1 MNSSPPPVLSIAV
14 GGLHEKLTAA
24 GFRPVAWPAD
34 EAQRQALLAVA
45 PEIFGVVTAG
55 PAPLPA
61 GFLEAARNLK
71 IIACIGAGFDHYDP
85 DALRARGVALTNAA
99 GVNAQDVAE
108 LAFGLLLAAQR
119 RIVAADGFV
128 RAGEWRRL
136 GLTQRL
142 RGRKLGIIGLGAIGQ
157 AVAVRAAAFEMTV
170 GWTGPRAKPSDWRY
184 FTDPMELAAWSD
196 AVVVC
201 ARPAPENHNVV
212 GAKFLETLGPGGLVV
227 NVARG
232 SLVDE
237 PALAAALAQGKIA
250 GAALDVF
257 AKEPPDPDQWK
268 DVPNLILHPHS
279 GGATIEALEEG
290 CALAARNVSLRLAGE
305 PLISAVN

>member
-1 MNSSPPPVLSIAV
+1 MSASPPPVLSIAV

-24 GFRPVAWPAD
+24 GLQPVAWPAD

-45 PEIFGVVTAG
+45 PEIVGVVTAG

-61 GFLEAARNLK
+61 GFLEAAQNLK

-142 RGRKLGIIGLGAIGQ
+142 RERKLGIIGLGAIGQ
-157 AVAVRAAAFEMTV
+157 AVGVRAAAFQMTV
-170 GWTGPRAKPSDWRY
+170 GWTGPRVKPSDWRY
-184 FTDPMELAAWSD
+184 FAEPMELAAWSD

-201 ARPAPENHNVV
+201 ARPAPENRHLV
-212 GAKFLETLGPGGLVV
+212 GAEFLEALGPGGLLV

-237 PALAAALAQGKIA
+237 PALAAALRSGQIA
-250 GAALDVF
+250 AAALDVF
-257 AKEPPDPDQWK
+257 EKEPPDPDAWK

-290 CALAARNVSLRLAGE
+290 CDLAVRNVRLHLAGE